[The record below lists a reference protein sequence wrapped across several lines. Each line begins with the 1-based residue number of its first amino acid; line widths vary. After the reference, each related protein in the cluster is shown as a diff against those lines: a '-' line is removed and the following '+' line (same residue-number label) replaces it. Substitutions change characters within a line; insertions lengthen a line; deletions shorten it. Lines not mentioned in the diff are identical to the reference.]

1 MISDKCPACMYV
13 LVGMPVCVCT
23 CAILSGYR
31 EKYGSTSMSFSTWL
45 IWSMGFPCRSAGEE
59 SPCTVRDLGF
69 IPEAAKIRWRREWLP
84 LPVFLPGES
93 PWTKEAGG
101 LRSMVSQRVRHDR
114 ATNTH

>member
-59 SPCTVRDLGF
+59 SPCNVRDLGS
-69 IPEAAKIRWRREWLP
+69 IPGLGRSLGERKGYPPQYSGLENSMNCTVHEVAK
-84 LPVFLPGES
+84 
-93 PWTKEAGG
+93 
-101 LRSMVSQRVRHDR
+101 SQ
-114 ATNTH
+114 T